1 MKYYNHADVE
11 RNKNNFF
18 MKDIKLKTD
27 NQFCR
32 MEAHQ
37 QSGITEKR
45 RKESTEKGNYASTAG
60 TEKMNRSNSHL

>member
-1 MKYYNHADVE
+1 
-11 RNKNNFF
+11 
-18 MKDIKLKTD
+18 
-27 NQFCR
+27 

-60 TEKMNRSNSHL
+60 TEKMNKSNQHIFMNS

>member
-1 MKYYNHADVE
+1 
-11 RNKNNFF
+11 
-18 MKDIKLKTD
+18 
-27 NQFCR
+27 

-60 TEKMNRSNSHL
+60 TEKMNRSNPHL

>member
-1 MKYYNHADVE
+1 MQTLGDT
-11 RNKNNFF
+11 KNLF

-27 NQFCR
+27 NPFCR

-45 RKESTEKGNYASTAG
+45 RKESSIEEGNYTPTA
-60 TEKMNRSNSHL
+60 